1 MWARPALDYS
11 SHRHYSEPVCR
22 GVTFLMNPGEEGNII
37 AQKAG
42 ESGCGC
48 RALCTQFQFHRMT
61 ESWRWVSFMT
71 RKQ

>member
-48 RALCTQFQFHRMT
+48 RALCT
-61 ESWRWVSFMT
+61 VSVPQDDRVLEMGVIYD
-71 RKQ
+71 